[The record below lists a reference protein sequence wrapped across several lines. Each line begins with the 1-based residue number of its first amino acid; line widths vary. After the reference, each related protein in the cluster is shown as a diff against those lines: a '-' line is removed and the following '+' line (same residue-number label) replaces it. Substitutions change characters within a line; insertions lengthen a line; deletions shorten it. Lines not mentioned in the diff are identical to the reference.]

1 VAGKV
6 KRMAGGDKQRQAR
19 GSQKRQV
26 EADWQTRDRGKLAG
40 KRWDRRVE
48 TIRGRQKAV
57 KTQAELQEVE
67 EDRQTRG
74 RGRPAGTR

>member
-1 VAGKV
+1 VAGKRQG
-6 KRMAGGDKQRQAR
+6 KSGGDNQRQAG

-40 KRWDRRVE
+40 KRWERRVE